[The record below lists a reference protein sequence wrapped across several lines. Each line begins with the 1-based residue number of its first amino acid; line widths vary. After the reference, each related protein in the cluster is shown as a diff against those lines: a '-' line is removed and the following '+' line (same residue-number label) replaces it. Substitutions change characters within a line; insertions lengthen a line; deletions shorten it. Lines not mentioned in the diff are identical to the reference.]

1 MTNLTKTNEN
11 LMTNACPYMQTV
23 LDPRIKT
30 RVAGVV
36 LTSPAVGV
44 EPSHPILK
52 VRTLLYILLLDLSG
66 ISGQRKTNCCLIYC
80 I

>member
-1 MTNLTKTNEN
+1 MALALIFLKIDIAKTNKN
-11 LMTNACPYMQTV
+11 PMINACPFMQTV

-52 VRTLLYILLLDLSG
+52 VRTHFGARLEWYFRTKG
-66 ISGQRKTNCCLIYC
+66 RPTV
-80 I
+80 